1 MPPPLPEWSVIDY
14 LPSLLEWFIGVR
26 RHRLRFCS
34 AFVCPS
40 RFFLTEVMKFEDL
53 KELGSESVVKAMQVH
68 PDKNPN
74 DPRLQKIFKQWDI
87 LSNDGVVQEMAH
99 IANGR
104 DTGNC
109 VSLLRVNVMY
119 VGFAQARTII
129 KKSSKKSC

>member
-1 MPPPLPEWSVIDY
+1 MPPLLPEWSVIDY

-53 KELGSESVVKAMQVH
+53 KELGSESIVK
-68 PDKNPN
+68 
-74 DPRLQKIFKQWDI
+74 WDI

-119 VGFAQARTII
+119 VGFAQPRTII